1 MALPLDGLLLL
12 AAGLAMLLLATLVLA
27 VGIGRP
33 LHRAFAAL
41 LAARGLTTMLPQVST
56 DPHWTQT
63 ALMLQPYFALAVAPL
78 AAYLLVRV
86 AGRGP
91 RHAGW
96 LAIGVIVLLD
106 GLYALDHALFHSV
119 APGQAAV
126 GAMQATADLQYTA
139 FGPLMVVAGTGPVL
153 LAALGLTLAAR
164 YRRVP
169 DAPDSKPWLLVA
181 IGLLAGALFDGANRL
196 AALADLMDGAAAGFA
211 WLPWGWGILVLPAAG
226 VLPAFIG
233 AAVLAGDRSMD
244 PRPLHRIEGL
254 GLVLFA
260 LAFFSGFL
268 RLVAPASSDI
278 GGSPV
283 VLVLLGAW
291 RLVMP
296 ALVASALLRREHAV
310 GERSALP
317 GPAEA

>member
-1 MALPLDGLLLL
+1 MALPLNGLLLL

-27 VGIGRP
+27 VGIDRP

-41 LAARGLTTMLPQVST
+41 LGARGMTTLLPQVSS

-63 ALMLQPYFALAVAPL
+63 AVLLQPYFALAVAPL
-78 AAYLLVRV
+78 AAYLLLRV

-96 LAIGVIVLLD
+96 LAIAAIVVLD
-106 GLYALDHALFHSV
+106 LLYALDHTLFHSL
-119 APGQAAV
+119 APGQSDL
-126 GAMQATADLQYTA
+126 GAMQATATLQYTG
-139 FGPLMVVAGTGPVL
+139 FGPLMVVAGIGPVL
-153 LAALGLTLAAR
+153 LAGLGLTLAAR
-164 YRRVP
+164 YRRAP
-169 DAPDSKPWLLVA
+169 DAPDAKPWLLVA

-196 AALADLMDGAAAGFA
+196 AALADLFDGSAEAFA
-211 WLPWGWGILVLPAAG
+211 WLPWGWAILVLPALG
-226 VLPAFIG
+226 IVPAAIG

-244 PRPLHRIEGL
+244 PRPLHRLEGL
-254 GLVLFA
+254 GLTLFA

-268 RLVAPASSDI
+268 RLVAPPSSDI
-278 GGSPV
+278 GGGPV

-296 ALVASALLRREHAV
+296 VLVASALLRREHAAAD
-310 GERSALP
+310 RIALP
-317 GPAEA
+317 ATADA